1 MRTPHGSRL
10 AANRS
15 IAKRECSR
23 LRLPQVLYSNFQGSL
38 KGESYLTPPC
48 SNSHPPKEV
57 WHPSIWEVCR
67 YCGPLRTLPA
77 PFYRDRY
84 AACSNLLEPAWLPC
98 GSPWNLYTCTLLFV
112 HCIHI
117 YIYYV
122 HTHTYI
128 IDIYI
133 YTGKGLYIY
142 YINYNISMSP
152 LGNNVS

>member
-38 KGESYLTPPC
+38 KGESYLTPLVQIATPQKKSGTPQSGRSADIADLSEPYRPLSTETVMQHVQTFWNPPGC
-48 SNSHPPKEV
+48 LVDHPG
-57 WHPSIWEVCR
+57 I
-67 YCGPLRTLPA
+67 
-77 PFYRDRY
+77 
-84 AACSNLLEPAWLPC
+84 
-98 GSPWNLYTCTLLFV
+98 YTCTLLFV

-142 YINYNISMSP
+142 ILYK
-152 LGNNVS
+152 L